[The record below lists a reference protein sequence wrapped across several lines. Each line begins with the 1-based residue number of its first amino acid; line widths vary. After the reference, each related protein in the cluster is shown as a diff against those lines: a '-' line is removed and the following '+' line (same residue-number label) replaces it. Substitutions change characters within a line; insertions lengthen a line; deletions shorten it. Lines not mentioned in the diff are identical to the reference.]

1 MRLTPKQ
8 QADAKAATNRKLKAF
23 NAMVCDPRLNGT
35 DIRVAWRIIDRMNV
49 KCQSHPGHKLISEE
63 IGCTRQTVLRSTTR
77 LEGFGYFDI
86 AKGGGK
92 GKSHSYTLIR
102 ETVRDDGQYQ
112 KKPRS
117 ADSVRGLKR
126 GCPSP
131 SSKVVRD
138 DGQEP
143 TKEPFMEPIK
153 GGPAASPPEDGS
165 APSKK
170 KDGLH
175 VHAVILPL
183 STGNYH
189 VTAGRSYVGKCRR
202 DGGLQCPVA
211 TWPRPR
217 QICVFPSFFNRHCA
231 CG

>member
-8 QADAKAATNRKLKAF
+8 QADAKAATNWKLKAF

-63 IGCTRQTVLRSTTR
+63 IGCTRQTVLRSTAR

-153 GGPAASPPEDGS
+153 GGPAASPPEDGG

-175 VHAVILPL
+175 GHAATYIPRENDGFDAA
-183 STGNYH
+183 STH
-189 VTAGRSYVGKCRR
+189 VLVLDGLRTAGFGNKGAWGFV
-202 DGGLQCPVA
+202 LENWPVEA
-211 TWPRPR
+211 L
-217 QICVFPSFFNRHCA
+217 A
-231 CG
+231 A

>member
-63 IGCTRQTVLRSTTR
+63 IGCTRQTVLRSTAR

-86 AKGGGK
+86 AKGGGQ

-102 ETVRDDGQYQ
+102 ET
-112 KKPRS
+112 
-117 ADSVRGLKR
+117 
-126 GCPSP
+126 
-131 SSKVVRD
+131 VRD

-170 KDGLH
+170 KNGLHGHAATYIPREDDGFDAASTHVLVLDGLRI
-175 VHAVILPL
+175 AGF
-183 STGNYH
+183 GNKGAWGF
-189 VTAGRSYVGKCRR
+189 V
-202 DGGLQCPVA
+202 LENWPVEA
-211 TWPRPR
+211 L
-217 QICVFPSFFNRHCA
+217 A
-231 CG
+231 A